1 MDRCKEDGGCK
12 ESRAIARKDSLESN
26 MEENIILQCENSF
39 VGILTGIYEAYA
51 LRIPHWRIN
60 LQIEEEGNLCLF
72 SEYKKV
78 EPDVQKAEKV
88 SNTLQKKFGEKDFY
102 TICLALASFSEKK
115 AQAVYKTVVWGLSSG
130 RRKNILGHLA
140 DDNVR
145 TVMELGR
152 QVENELHHLQGFL
165 RFHELEGG
173 ILYAVMRPKSDI
185 IMPLAEHF
193 SDRLPMEDFLIYDEG
208 RNQYA
213 VHAAGKE
220 WFMMQGESNK
230 NGDDAVNAEED
241 MKRMQPSA
249 DDGYYQELFCRF
261 CHTISIEARK
271 NLKLQQNML
280 PLRFRP
286 YMVEFEKREKC
297 T

>member
-1 MDRCKEDGGCK
+1 
-12 ESRAIARKDSLESN
+12 

-51 LRIPHWRIN
+51 LRIPHYRIS
-60 LQIEEEGNLCLF
+60 LQIGEEGDLCLF
-72 SEYKKV
+72 SEYRKI
-78 EPDVQKAEKV
+78 EADLLKAKKV
-88 SNTLQKKFGEKDFY
+88 SNTLRKQFGEQDYY
-102 TICLALASFSEKK
+102 TICLALASYSEKK
-115 AQAVYKTVVWGLSSG
+115 AQAVYKTVVWGLSAG
-130 RRKNILGHLA
+130 GRKNVLGHLA

-152 QVENELHHLQGFL
+152 QAGNELQHLQGFL

-173 ILYAVMRPKSDI
+173 ILYAVMHPKSDI
-185 IMPLAEHF
+185 IIPLAEHF
-193 SDRLPMEDFLIYDEG
+193 ADRLPGEDFLIYDEG

-213 VHAAGKE
+213 VHPAGKD
-220 WFMMQGESNK
+220 WFMMQGEPVSQGGRMLQ
-230 NGDDAVNAEED
+230 GDGMDGLKENED
-241 MKRMQPSA
+241 RMQLSA
-249 DDGYYQELFCRF
+249 EDGYYQELFCRF
-261 CHTISIEARK
+261 CHTISIEARE

-286 YMVEFEKREKC
+286 YMVEFAKKENC

>member
-1 MDRCKEDGGCK
+1 
-12 ESRAIARKDSLESN
+12 

-51 LRIPHWRIN
+51 LRIPHQRIS
-60 LQIEEEGNLCLF
+60 LQIEEEENLCLF
-72 SEYKKV
+72 TEYKKV
-78 EPDVQKAEKV
+78 EADVLKAEKV
-88 SNTLQKKFGEKDFY
+88 SNTLRKRFGEQDYY

-115 AQAVYKTVVWGLSSG
+115 AQAVYKTVVWGLSAG
-130 RRKNILGHLA
+130 GRKNVLGHLA
-140 DDNVR
+140 NDNVR

-152 QVENELHHLQGFL
+152 QAENELHHLQGFL

-173 ILYAVMRPKSDI
+173 ILYAVMHPKSDI
-185 IMPLAEHF
+185 IVPLAEHF
-193 SDRLPMEDFLIYDEG
+193 ADRLPMEDFLIFDEG

-213 VHAAGKE
+213 VHPAGKE
-220 WFMMQGESNK
+220 WFIIQDERIMQGE
-230 NGDDAVNAEED
+230 GMIQGENAEVLRED
-241 MKRMQPSA
+241 ETRMQPSA
-249 DDGYYQELFCRF
+249 DDEYYQELFCRF

-286 YMVEFEKREKC
+286 YMVEFAKREKS